1 MAAHSRR
8 ERGGRASPYLAIAG
22 TIVAVLS
29 QGGRLRTHTLGQ
41 AALLAFGTC
50 GDPVLPDRGAA
61 AGPSL
66 GIDSSH
72 GEALRDAWPTL
83 LGVWA
88 VIGGAAALFL
98 LSQRGSYGDVLL
110 GPGLMDEVKARERQA
125 FEINDNLVQGLSV
138 AKYSFEM
145 GQEDRGRRAV
155 NESLRKAREMTTDL
169 LGEPG
174 APDDQVVP
182 GELRREQT
190 RDHRERGGWKSL
202 RAADTISVFL
212 VDDVPELRELIR
224 YGLEGDEDFAV
235 VGEAGDGAA
244 AIEGIAETAP
254 PPSCSTS
261 RCPAW
266 TASRRSPRSAAAAP
280 TSRSSSSRASR
291 PPAWSERRASAAPT
305 ATSRRA
311 RRWRT
316 CARWSAKRSSGTR
329 QEGQQGRLNGDE
341 PPRRLVGKR
350 GTQDSNLES
359 PTLEAGA
366 LASLASAPR
375 GPNRSRATQGRGY
388 NPPLA
393 GEV

>member
-1 MAAHSRR
+1 MTWQLTAGANAVV
-8 ERGGRASPYLAIAG
+8 GVLYLAIAG

-41 AALLAFGTC
+41 AALLAFGTVGIQFC
-50 GDPVLPDRGAA
+50 LIAA
-61 AGPSL
+61 LLLAPSL

-72 GEALRDAWPTL
+72 GEALRDAWPAL

-98 LSQRGSYGDVLL
+98 LTQRGSYGDVLL
-110 GPGLMDEVKARERQA
+110 GPGLMDEVRARERQA
-125 FEINDNLVQGLSV
+125 FEINENLVQGLSV
-138 AKYSFEM
+138 AKYSFEQ

-155 NESLRKAREMTTDL
+155 NESLMRARKMTTDL

-174 APDDQVVP
+174 APDDQVARASCGGTDLRP
-182 GELRREQT
+182 SGE
-190 RDHRERGGWKSL
+190 GWMEV
-202 RAADTISVFL
+202 AETADTISVFL

-224 YGLEGDEDFAV
+224 YGLEGDEDFVV

-254 PPSCSTS
+254 CRRPARPLDARHGRPRGDPRDPP
-261 RCPAW
+261 
-266 TASRRSPRSAAAAP
+266 
-280 TSRSSSSRASR
+280 R
-291 PPAWSERRASAAPT
+291 PPRHRDRHPLGLLGLPHGAKGA
-305 ATSRRA
+305 RA
-311 RRWRT
+311 RRRRLRREGHADSGPAPSGPRSGRA
-316 CARWSAKRSSGTR
+316 ARE
-329 QEGQQGRLNGDE
+329 QQGQQGRLNGDE

-375 GPNRSRATQGRGY
+375 GPNRSRATQGRG
-388 NPPLA
+388 
-393 GEV
+393 